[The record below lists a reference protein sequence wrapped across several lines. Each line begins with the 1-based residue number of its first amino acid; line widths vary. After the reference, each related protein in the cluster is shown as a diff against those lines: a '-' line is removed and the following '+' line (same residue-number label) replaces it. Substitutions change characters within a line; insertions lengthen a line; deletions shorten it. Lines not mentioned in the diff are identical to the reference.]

1 MVLSCIKSSLSD
13 IILEITLNS
22 ISSPTSTVV
31 LSVFNVTKGIS
42 GLFVSGGKNT
52 IGQLPIIFSLGFFP
66 SSLSYNVTQNINSQG
81 ILGKEKY
88 AYGMS
93 HGVIFVSSG
102 LLGSS
107 L

>member
-1 MVLSCIKSSLSD
+1 MA
-13 IILEITLNS
+13 ITS
-22 ISSPTSTVV
+22 KTISSQTSTVV
-31 LSVFNVTKGIS
+31 LSAFSVTNGIS

-52 IGQLPIIFSLGFFP
+52 IGQFPITFSLGFFQ

-81 ILGKEKY
+81 ILGNEKY

-93 HGVIFVSSG
+93 PGVIFVSNG